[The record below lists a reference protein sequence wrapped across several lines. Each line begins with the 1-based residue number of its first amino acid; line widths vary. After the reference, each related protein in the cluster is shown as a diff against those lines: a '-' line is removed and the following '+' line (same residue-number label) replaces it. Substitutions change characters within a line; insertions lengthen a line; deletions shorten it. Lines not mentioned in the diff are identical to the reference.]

1 MLAIFIVQYYNKYF
15 QYYDSYHYMLVES
28 KTISKTNVWMILIR
42 LNPDPN
48 IQFFIFIIESKNVL
62 NKEFFQKI

>member
-28 KTISKTNVWMILIR
+28 KIISKNNVWMILIR

-48 IQFFIFIIESKNVL
+48 IKFFIESKNVL